1 MKHHAQDL
9 SKVRLKSYQSR
20 IKVGKYRIVL
30 SIAILSTSAEVIN
43 AAKEVLPHE
52 IPLRSA

>member
-30 SIAILSTSAEVIN
+30 SIAILFTSAEVID
-43 AAKEVLPHE
+43 AAKEVLSRE
-52 IPLRSA
+52 IPLRYA